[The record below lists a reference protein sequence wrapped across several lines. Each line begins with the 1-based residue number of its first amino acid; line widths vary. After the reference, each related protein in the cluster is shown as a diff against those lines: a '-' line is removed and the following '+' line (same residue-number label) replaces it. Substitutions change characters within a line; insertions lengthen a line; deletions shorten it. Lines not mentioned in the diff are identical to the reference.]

1 MAELNHFN
9 FLYRQ
14 YFTLVKVYKKC
25 VLWSYFAE
33 CYLWYTYLIG
43 EKQEQVIS
51 AQGKI
56 IGW

>member
-25 VLWSYFAE
+25 IKSAYYGVILLDVIYD
-33 CYLWYTYLIG
+33 TLISLG
-43 EKQEQVIS
+43 ESKS
-51 AQGKI
+51 
-56 IGW
+56 